1 MNRIL
6 RSNHLYE
13 KVLEVLIEYYE
24 EGKIS
29 INEKLPTERDLS
41 ENLSVS
47 RNTIR
52 DAYRYLEIK
61 NYLITKSGGGRI
73 LVRALDKNIYKA
85 DVLTA
90 LRENEI
96 KNLLEI
102 REILE
107 IGLIDYILLRA
118 TKEELLK
125 LKNEIE
131 KSGAV
136 YDSDFDFHMELAK
149 LSKNDAAVEYYRL
162 NKDMIEFIKIKN
174 YDENA
179 YNYYTVHD
187 EHYTILEALINN
199 DRVRARDLIKQHLSN
214 IYKRFAQAD
223 QEDENE

>member
-1 MNRIL
+1 MSRVL
-6 RSNHLYE
+6 RNDHLYE
-13 KVLEVLIEYYE
+13 KVLEVLIEFYQ
-24 EGKIS
+24 EGKIY

-61 NYLITKSGGGRI
+61 NYIITRSGGGRI
-73 LVRALDKNIYKA
+73 LVKPLDNSIYKA

-107 IGLIDYILLRA
+107 IGLIDYILLRSS
-118 TKEELLK
+118 KEELLK
-125 LKNEIE
+125 LRGEIE
-131 KSGAV
+131 ESGEK
-136 YDSDFDFHMELAK
+136 YDSNFDFHIELAK

-179 YNYYTVHD
+179 YNYYKVHE
-187 EHYTILEALINN
+187 EHYEILEALINN
-199 DRVRARDLIKQHLSN
+199 DRVKARDLTKEHLSN
-214 IYKRFAQAD
+214 IYKRFAKKD
-223 QEDENE
+223 EDDKNG